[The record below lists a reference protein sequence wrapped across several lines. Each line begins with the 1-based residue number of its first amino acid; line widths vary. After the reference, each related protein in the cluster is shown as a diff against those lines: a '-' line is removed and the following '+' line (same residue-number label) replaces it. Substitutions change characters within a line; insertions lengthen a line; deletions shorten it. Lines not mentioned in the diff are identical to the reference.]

1 MAGTSGGGPYPV
13 NPYCDCTS
21 VDAAPIQTETA
32 DPLPKTRAEIKTWAR
47 QVWLIQSGTYED
59 RYVVGIA
66 SSLDAGVRVVKERY
80 GAAPQVVTWR
90 DPYRYSDDNW
100 SLAGEFD
107 IGLTSCWRRKTTFH
121 FQRYDVDDLEP

>member
-80 GAAPQVVTWR
+80 GAAPQKFDMVLHHHVG
-90 DPYRYSDDNW
+90 
-100 SLAGEFD
+100 GE
-107 IGLTSCWRRKTTFH
+107 TTFH